1 MIFDILQSEH
11 DTIKIPNIEVNRSHD
26 YLTLL
31 KVAWLT
37 LEAAD
42 SSQDYIMCCTV
53 SEELSIKN

>member
-37 LEAAD
+37 LETVD
-42 SSQDYIMCCTV
+42 SSQEYVMFCIV
-53 SEELSIKN
+53 SKELSIKN